1 MKYSVKSGSAI
12 ILLLALVSAATA
24 QNMLL
29 IPDTLMGNNFTLTL
43 ENHEMQIFPGTATET
58 MGANGP
64 ILGPVLIMEQG
75 EEVSIEVINQL
86 EDTTTMHW
94 HGMHVPAASDGG
106 PHSVIPP
113 NTSWNPVFTILDK
126 AGTYWYHPHLH
137 ARTDKHVSK
146 GIAGLIIVKDAEEAA
161 LELPR
166 TYAVDDFPVVIQTKC
181 FDENNQI
188 MVHSNSDDVLMVNA
202 TIDPLLE
209 VPAQIVRLRLL
220 NGSSQRVFQ
229 LGLSNNTGFY
239 QIASDGG
246 LLSHTNPVNRLRLAP
261 GERAEI
267 LLDLTNMQ
275 GSDIQLMSYAS
286 ELPNGMYG
294 ATYPGLMPM
303 MTLNGYNPNP
313 MNGSD
318 FVVLNMHVTNPTAN
332 PITTLPGNLVTLYP
346 IPESQAN
353 ITRTLIFTPETM
365 GPNALNGKFLIN
377 GQSFHMDSINYNI
390 PLNNIEIWTLTNQ
403 SPIAHPFHIHDVQF
417 FVLDKNGIA
426 PPASE
431 AGRKDV
437 VLVNAMETVRFIAQ
451 FSDYA
456 DDEVPFMYH
465 CHMLL
470 HEDEGMMGQFLVTD
484 NSTGF
489 NSNENSSSG
498 FSVMPNPVMDNVLI
512 IRPDKADF
520 NINKIIFYDESGKAI
535 RQNSIRSTGGQ
546 IVLDVSDLTPGLYL
560 LELSGDNGKEVKKII
575 IQK

>member
-1 MKYSVKSGSAI
+1 MKAI
-12 ILLLALVSAATA
+12 SIFTMILISFTALISA
-24 QNMLL
+24 QNPLT
-29 IPDTLMGNNFTLTL
+29 IPDTLSGSQFNLDL
-43 ENHEMQIFPGTATET
+43 QSGTIPFFSGQSTTT
-58 MGANGP
+58 MGVNGN
-64 ILGPVLIMEQG
+64 ILGPTLIMHQG
-75 EEVSIEVINQL
+75 DFVNITVNNNLADS
-86 EDTTTMHW
+86 TTMHW
-94 HGMHVPAASDGG
+94 HGMHVPAADDGG

-113 NTSWNPVFTILDK
+113 NTTWNPAFQVMDK

-137 ARTDKHVSK
+137 SQTDKHVSL
-146 GIAGLIIVKDAEEAA
+146 GIAGLIIVQDAEEAA

-166 TYAVDDFPVVIQTKC
+166 TYGVDDFPVVIQTKD

-188 MVHSNSDDVLMVNA
+188 VHHSNSDDVLMVNA

-209 VPAQIVRLRLL
+209 IPAQVVRLRLL

-246 LLSHTNPVNRLRLAP
+246 LLSHTNPVNRLRLSP

-267 LLDLTNMQ
+267 LLDLTSMQ

-294 ATYPGLMPM
+294 ATNPGMMPM

-318 FVVLNMHVTNPTAN
+318 FVVLKMHVTNPTAN

-346 IPESQAN
+346 IPESQAD
-353 ITRTLIFTPETM
+353 ITRTLTFTPETS

-377 GQSFHMDSINYNI
+377 GVGFDMNTINYTI
-390 PLNNIEIWTLTNQ
+390 PLDHTEIWILTNQ

-417 FVLDKNGIA
+417 FVLDRNGVS

-437 VLVNAMETVRFIAQ
+437 ILVKAMETVRFIAQ

-456 DDEVPFMYH
+456 DNEVPFMYH
-465 CHMLL
+465 CHMLV
-470 HEDEGMMGQFLVTD
+470 HEDDGMMGQFLVVDETIGLEETQKT
-484 NSTGF
+484 STKVLL
-489 NSNENSSSG
+489 S
-498 FSVMPNPVMDNVLI
+498 PNPATTDKITIQSTNLPLQLIVVYGVNGSLIHETAFPNGTNQADLDISGMAPGVYIIKVSGTGWHNSQKLI
-512 IRPDKADF
+512 IK
-520 NINKIIFYDESGKAI
+520 
-535 RQNSIRSTGGQ
+535 
-546 IVLDVSDLTPGLYL
+546 
-560 LELSGDNGKEVKKII
+560 
-575 IQK
+575 

>member
-1 MKYSVKSGSAI
+1 MKNLLKSVSAI
-12 ILLLALVSAATA
+12 IILLALVSTVTA

-29 IPDTLMGNNFTLTL
+29 IPDTLMGNNFILTL
-43 ENHEMQIFPGTATET
+43 ENHEMQIFPGTATQT

-75 EEVSIEVINQL
+75 EEVSLEVINHL
-86 EDTTTMHW
+86 GDSTTMHW
-94 HGMHVPAASDGG
+94 HGMHVPAVSDGG

-146 GIAGLIIVKDAEEAA
+146 GIASLIIVKDAEEAA
-161 LELPR
+161 LVLPR
-166 TYAVDDFPVVIQTKC
+166 TYAVDDFPVVIQTKD
-181 FDENNQI
+181 FDDNNQI
-188 MVHSNSDDVLMVNA
+188 LVHSNSDDVLMVNA

-209 VPAQIVRLRLL
+209 VPAQVVRLRLL

-267 LLDLTNMQ
+267 LLDLTNKQ
-275 GSDIQLMSYAS
+275 GTDVQLMSYAS

-294 ATYPGLMPM
+294 ATYPGLMTM

-313 MNGSD
+313 MNGND
-318 FVVLNMHVTNPTAN
+318 FVVLNMHVTDPTAN
-332 PITTLPGNLVTLYP
+332 PITTIPGNLVTLNP

-353 ITRTLIFTPETM
+353 ITRTLTFTPETM
-365 GPNALNGKFLIN
+365 GPNALNGRFLIN
-377 GQSFHMDSINYNI
+377 GQSFQMDSINFNI
-390 PLNNIEIWTLTNQ
+390 PLDNIEIWNLINQ

-451 FSDYA
+451 FSDFA

-484 NSTGF
+484 NSTGY
-489 NSNENSSSG
+489 NSNENTSSG
-498 FSVMPNPVMDNVLI
+498 FSVVPNPVMDNVLI
-512 IRPDKADF
+512 IRPNNLDLK
-520 NINKIIFYDESGKAI
+520 INKIIFYDESGKAV

-546 IVLDVSDLTPGLYL
+546 IVLDVSDLKPGLYL
-560 LELSGDNGKEVKKII
+560 LELSGTNGKEVKKVI

>member
-1 MKYSVKSGSAI
+1 
-12 ILLLALVSAATA
+12 
-24 QNMLL
+24 
-29 IPDTLMGNNFTLTL
+29 
-43 ENHEMQIFPGTATET
+43 
-58 MGANGP
+58 
-64 ILGPVLIMEQG
+64 
-75 EEVSIEVINQL
+75 
-86 EDTTTMHW
+86 
-94 HGMHVPAASDGG
+94 
-106 PHSVIPP
+106 
-113 NTSWNPVFTILDK
+113 
-126 AGTYWYHPHLH
+126 
-137 ARTDKHVSK
+137 
-146 GIAGLIIVKDAEEAA
+146 
-161 LELPR
+161 
-166 TYAVDDFPVVIQTKC
+166 
-181 FDENNQI
+181 
-188 MVHSNSDDVLMVNA
+188 LMVNA

-390 PLNNIEIWTLTNQ
+390 PLDNIEIWTLTNQ

-520 NINKIIFYDESGKAI
+520 NINKIIFYDESGKTV